1 MEVRIRQLALA
12 LAGLLAAGPGQA
24 TGDVPAPAASASDT
38 ARCAGGA
45 CEDGHPLLFR
55 IRSRGELDARHK
67 YSEAERSVQVQLE
80 QETARPGPSPGI
92 ARIQARFRVDL
103 PGGGMVWATE
113 DPQQGVPVMN
123 VRAAGTVAL
132 RDGRF
137 DRPLR
142 FSAYANHASFVERME
157 VLVYNGTDADL
168 VNPLAAVELPVGN
181 LVHLEWD
188 GSELAGKV
196 RLRPGDSLLYVARAY
211 DADGNF
217 DETLPQAVQLVT
229 PEEQLRGET
238 RLRDEVSRVLGE
250 PVDVE
255 QAQRLQAEDAIY
267 GRSALRVQN
276 IRVHGSRVRIHGR
289 DVPRGARLRI
299 NGQDIPVDRE
309 GKFVA
314 EFLEPVGRHA
324 YVVELDAGEA
334 SARETLEVD
343 VTGRYHFLVA
353 LADLTL
359 SHGSSSGS
367 IEPLAGDEGY
377 DDGFLAEGR
386 LAFYLKG
393 KVRGKYLIT
402 AQADTRERELRE
414 LFDGFFD
421 ADPRDLFR
429 TLDPDAY
436 YPVYGDDSTT
446 WRDVD
451 TQGRFY
457 VRVDWD
463 GNQALWG
470 NFHTGLTGSEF
481 AQYNRSLY
489 GAGLHWRSRRSTA
502 LGEPGTSVRA
512 FASEAQTAPGHS
524 EFLGTGGSL
533 YYLRHTNILPGSDK
547 VVVEVRDRRTG
558 RTEARVQL
566 QRGADYEVDALQGR
580 ILLTRPLS
588 QVTRENVRT
597 LARDA
602 PLDGYEQLLL
612 ADYEYLPGGAST
624 DDMTFGL
631 RGRHWFGDHAGL
643 GVTYVDENRSGDD
656 YLLQGVDLTLQAGRG
671 TWLKLEHAR
680 TESAAAPVFYSDN
693 GGLDF
698 VRRDP
703 GGERRGEANS
713 VEARANLRE
722 LGWTRRDWS
731 MGAWWREVDAG
742 FSVARRDDGAAREEY
757 GAEFLGWISDGL
769 SLYGRHSR
777 AEQGGQ
783 ALEQSQLN
791 GEWRP
796 RDDMALAAEITRLR
810 EERPTGDAGAVLA
823 ALRYT
828 HRIRSVLELSATGQ
842 LTLDDDSGRYRN
854 NDLLTLGARYLFG
867 DRSSVGAEASTG
879 SRGHGARLEAEYH
892 LDADRTVYGSYSW
905 STDTTARDGLFNP
918 AVRNGWT
925 LGQRSR
931 ITDRTRVF
939 SESQYLKE
947 SARGE
952 SGISHTFGVDLLPA
966 PGWNIGLT
974 IMDAELDAIRG
985 AVHRRA
991 YGISAGRTDPRVQWA
1006 SKLEYRRDSGAEQ
1019 RDQWVTT
1026 NRLMWRVNEDWRV
1039 ALRANHA
1046 RTRDRLGAYDET
1058 ELSEV
1063 NLGFAWRP
1071 HGGTRW
1077 AAFGR
1082 YTYLYDLA
1090 SSGQV
1095 GGARND
1101 QRSHVLAFEGIRQLD
1116 ERWQVA
1122 GKFASRRGEYRMGR
1136 GVGEW
1141 LDSRATLGALQLR
1154 MRLRYQWDAL
1164 AEFRRLDV
1172 ADGGARDGWLLGV
1185 DRHIGGNFKIGIGY
1199 NFTSFSDDLTDLEY
1213 DHRGWF
1219 LNFAGWY

>member
-1 MEVRIRQLALA
+1 MEVRIHPLALA
-12 LAGLLAAGPGQA
+12 LAGLMAADPAWATADPPVADGP
-24 TGDVPAPAASASDT
+24 

-45 CEDGHPLLFR
+45 CEEGHPLLFR
-55 IRSRGELDARHK
+55 ISSRGERDALHH
-67 YSEAERSVQVQLE
+67 YSEPERSVRVSLE
-80 QETARPGPSPGI
+80 QEADPPLASPGI

-113 DPQQGVPVMN
+113 DPQQGVPLMN
-123 VRAAGTVAL
+123 VRAASTVAL

-137 DRPLR
+137 DMPLR
-142 FSAYANHASFVERME
+142 FSAFANHAAFIRRME
-157 VLVYNGTDADL
+157 VRIHAGTDTDL
-168 VNPLAAVELPVGN
+168 VSPLAVVELPVAS
-181 LVHLEWD
+181 LVRRKWD
-188 GSELAGKV
+188 GAELAGKV

-217 DETLPQAVQLVT
+217 DETVPQVVQLVT
-229 PEEQLRGET
+229 PEEQRRGDT

-250 PVDVE
+250 TVDVE
-255 QAQRLQAEDAIY
+255 QAQRLQVEDAIY

-299 NGQDIPVDRE
+299 SGQDIPVDQE

-314 EFLEPVGRHA
+314 EFLEPVGHHA
-324 YVVELDAGEA
+324 YLVELDAGEL
-334 SARETLEVD
+334 SARGTLEVD

-359 SHGSSSGS
+359 SRGSSSGS

-393 KVRGKYLIT
+393 KVKGKYLLT

-421 ADPRDLFR
+421 ADARDLFR

-481 AQYNRSLY
+481 AQYSRSLY
-489 GAGLHWRSRRSTA
+489 GAALDWRSRRSNA
-502 LGEPGTSVRA
+502 LGDPGTTLRA
-512 FASEAQTAPGHS
+512 FVSEAQTALGHS
-524 EFLGTGGSL
+524 ELLGTGGSL

-558 RTEARVQL
+558 RVEARTEL
-566 QRGADYEVDALQGR
+566 QRGADYEIDALQGR
-580 ILLTRPLS
+580 ILLTRSLS
-588 QVTRENVRT
+588 QITRENVRT
-597 LARDA
+597 LTRDA

-612 ADYEYLPGGAST
+612 ADYEYMPGGVST
-624 DDMTFGL
+624 EDLTVGV
-631 RGRHWFGDHAGL
+631 RGRHWFGDHVGL
-643 GVTYVDENRSGDD
+643 GATWVDENRSGDD
-656 YLLQGVDLTLQAGRG
+656 YLLHAVDLTLQAGRG
-671 TWLKLEHAR
+671 TWLKLERAR
-680 TESAAAPVFYSDN
+680 TESTVAPVFYSDN

-698 VRRDP
+698 VQRNPDGRR
-703 GGERRGEANS
+703 EGEADS
-713 VEARANLRE
+713 IEARANLRE

-731 MGAWWREVDAG
+731 AGAWWREVDAG
-742 FSVARRDDGAAREEY
+742 YSVARRDTGIAREEY
-757 GAEFLGWISDGL
+757 GAEFQGWLGDSL

-796 RDDMALAAEITRLR
+796 GEAAALAAELTRLR
-810 EERPTGDAGAVLA
+810 EVRAGGDVEAVLA

-842 LTLDDDSGRYRN
+842 VTVDDDSGRYRD

-879 SRGHGARLEAEYH
+879 SRGHGASMEAEYH
-892 LDADRTVYGSYSW
+892 LDAERTLYGSYSW
-905 STDTTARDGLFNP
+905 STDTTARDSLFNP
-918 AVRNGWT
+918 GVRNGWT

-947 SARGE
+947 TARGE

-974 IMDAELDAIRG
+974 VMDAELDARRG
-985 AVHRRA
+985 TVHRRA
-991 YGISAGRTDPRVQWA
+991 YAASGGRTDPRMQWA
-1006 SKLEYRRDSGAEQ
+1006 SKLEYRRDSGAEW
-1019 RDQWVTT
+1019 REQWVTT
-1026 NRLMWRVNEDWRV
+1026 HRLMWRVNEDWRV

-1046 RTRDRLGAYDET
+1046 RTDDRLSAYDDT
-1058 ELSEV
+1058 RLSEV

-1071 HGGTRW
+1071 HDDTRW
-1077 AAFGR
+1077 AAFGK

-1090 SSGQV
+1090 SSGQI

-1101 QRSHVLAFEGIRQLD
+1101 QRSHVLAFEAVRQLD
-1116 ERWQVA
+1116 ERWQAA
-1122 GKFASRRGEYRMGR
+1122 GKFASRWGEYRMGR

-1172 ADGGARDGWLLGV
+1172 ADGGARDGWLVGV
-1185 DRHIGGNFKIGIGY
+1185 DRRIGENFKVGLGY
-1199 NFTSFSDDLTDLEY
+1199 NFTSFSDDLTDLGY